1 VLLTPNDR
9 ASKHALHSTQQHYRS
24 LTIER
29 AKERAL
35 TLVPC
40 VLETRVF
47 PTFLTLNTD
56 GAFISYQSFLLKGS
70 TLQED
75 NKHRHQTRN
84 RSGPDLRAREGSER
98 TPDLRKRRGR
108 GRRNSRLLLASFLP
122 LGNALI
128 LADRHTCLPPATP
141 LPVLAVLGR
150 WRASS
155 WRRSV
160 RGRVFAFLEWSAY
173 IRKGSGVLGLLG
185 KNWARWASIWQ
196 PS

>member
-24 LTIER
+24 LTIDR
-29 AKERAL
+29 ARERAL

-98 TPDLRKRRGR
+98 TPDLRKRRAGATKLTSSSCLLSSPWKCAYSCR
-108 GRRNSRLLLASFLP
+108 PPYLLAAGDAAAGACCAREMESEQ
-122 LGNALI
+122 
-128 LADRHTCLPPATP
+128 
-141 LPVLAVLGR
+141 
-150 WRASS
+150 
-155 WRRSV
+155 
-160 RGRVFAFLEWSAY
+160 LEAQ
-173 IRKGSGVLGLLG
+173 RPG
-185 KNWARWASIWQ
+185 
-196 PS
+196 